1 MLTSIGNQ
9 QTARPIGQVNPLWF
23 ARGRRRVETVIGDR
37 AGRGQ
42 GHRHTRAY
50 GAGPPRGAPEQS
62 AGAEDRLRL
71 GGARGRHGIDGR
83 ERSAE
88 RRTGLARDRAPC
100 PALFEENELNRLPG
114 AMLGIGIGRQVE
126 MQPEMRGCGGVQPIR
141 VPCLD
146 AIGKNDGAAP
156 AWSKPQQ
163 CGAQVAKRGMAV
175 ARPSLAPREG
185 RVDEQDA
192 RHQLRIEHVVDQFA
206 VMRAQCALGKG
217 MTQQTRAPG
226 IDLIEKKTCT
236 GKMGVYGQ
244 EAGPGRGLEHDI
256 AGRDRGCLGGKE
268 ADRRRRRELLERNLR
283 FAPHAVRGKRRRH
296 GDQLGEPRIRICREC
311 RVLQMED
318 LREFEHIIGVAQ

>member
-1 MLTSIGNQ
+1 MLTGIGNQ
-9 QTARPIGQVNPLWF
+9 QTARPIGQVNPLRF

-42 GHRHTRAY
+42 GYRHTRAY
-50 GAGPPRGAPEQS
+50 GAGLPREAPEQS
-62 AGAEDRLRL
+62 AGAGDRLRR
-71 GGARGRHGIDGR
+71 GGARGRHSIDGR

-88 RRTGLARDRAPC
+88 RRTGLAWDAIPC

-114 AMLGIGIGRQVE
+114 AVLGISMGRQVE
-126 MQPEMRGCGGVQPIR
+126 MQPEMCARGGVQPIR

-156 AWSKPQQ
+156 AWCEAQER
-163 CGAQVAKRGMAV
+163 GAQVAKRSVAV
-175 ARPSLAPREG
+175 APPSLAPREG
-185 RVDEQDA
+185 RVDEHDA

-226 IDLIEKKTCT
+226 IDLIEEKASA
-236 GKMGVYGQ
+236 GKMTVYGQ
-244 EAGPGRGLEHDI
+244 EPGPGRGLEHDI
-256 AGRDRGCLGGKE
+256 ACRDRGCPGGKE
-268 ADRRRRRELLERNLR
+268 ADRCRCRELLERDLR
-283 FAPHAVRGKRRRH
+283 FATHAVRRKRRRH
-296 GDQLGEPRIRICREC
+296 GDQLGEPHIRICREC